1 MCFLVCRF
9 FKDRHW
15 LFTEFPELSG
25 PESLDPQYSQNMN
38 AEKARREEFPGE
50 EKNLSR
56 KCLENSHAV
65 SNPDD
70 APINSAAKK
79 DAVSSSSA
87 SEEMDYS
94 LFVSVKENFN
104 SFSTESTEDN
114 NLTSGRHC
122 VEGFPGHRKKKQVF
136 EVKSLNLYLGNKNL
150 GRLTF
155 LCCELKHCQ
164 DERDG
169 HLAGS

>member
-1 MCFLVCRF
+1 MCVFFVCRF

-25 PESLDPQYSQNMN
+25 PESLDPQYSQNTI
-38 AEKARREEFPGE
+38 AEKARREELPEE

-70 APINSAAKK
+70 ALINSAAKN
-79 DAVSSSSA
+79 DVVRSSSA
-87 SEEMDYS
+87 SEEMDCS
-94 LFVSVKENFN
+94 RFGSVKENSN

-122 VEGFPGHRKKKQVF
+122 VEAFPGHQKKKRVF
-136 EVKSLNLYLGNKNL
+136 EVKILEFVS
-150 GRLTF
+150 
-155 LCCELKHCQ
+155 
-164 DERDG
+164 
-169 HLAGS
+169 

>member
-1 MCFLVCRF
+1 MFVFVCRF

-25 PESLDPQYSQNMN
+25 PESLDPQYSQNTN
-38 AEKARREEFPGE
+38 AEKAAREEFPGE

-56 KCLENSHAV
+56 KCLENSV

-70 APINSAAKK
+70 APINSVAKK
-79 DAVSSSSA
+79 DVVRSSSA

-104 SFSTESTEDN
+104 SFSTELTEDN

-136 EVKSLNLYLGNKNL
+136 EVKILNLYLGNKNL

-164 DERDG
+164 DERDRLFFG
-169 HLAGS
+169 IMQ